1 MFFET
6 QRTQSTQRIKPLK
19 ERFQEEA
26 KASSQ
31 RATAMFYYNVE
42 QDKQLLYES

>member
-1 MFFET
+1 MIFET

-31 RATAMFYYNVE
+31 RATAMFF
-42 QDKQLLYES
+42 